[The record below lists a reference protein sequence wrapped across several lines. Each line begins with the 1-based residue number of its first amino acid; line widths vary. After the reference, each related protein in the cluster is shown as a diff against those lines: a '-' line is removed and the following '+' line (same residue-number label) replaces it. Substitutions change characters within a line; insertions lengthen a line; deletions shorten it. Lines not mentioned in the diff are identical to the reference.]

1 MLNNDKVK
9 RTMLIVF
16 GFMAFFASLIQNIYT
31 PIIPQLQSDFNVS
44 LLWVNTTV
52 GGFIFTVAI
61 MQIIL
66 GKYIDSKNPKSMLLI
81 AIGITLLGSIACT
94 MTNTF
99 IVFAIFRL
107 LQAIGCGM
115 IPLIVITLLA
125 DLSSDDNR
133 SSMMSNYQ
141 IILSCAPALA
151 PILGGLIGNDYGY
164 KGIFL
169 VLSAVSIILLIVTI
183 FIKIPEVNKYNK
195 PKTSVKY
202 VSFFKSK
209 SYNIMISFGFLIFFT
224 YFALLV
230 YLPILLTRIYN
241 ISTALTGFLFLPITV
256 SIILGSF
263 TYKKLAKNVS
273 NTVVFKLTMIIFPI
287 LLILFSIL
295 NQTNIYILSI
305 NIFLIGLIVGIIPA
319 LISTNLSSEF
329 PNKKGAALGAFNFIR
344 YTGMALGSITVG
356 LFNIYNV
363 SILFV
368 AIAILLLILAS
379 LYFLSKRQHKVIT
392 NKAYN
397 S

>member
-1 MLNNDKVK
+1 MLKNDKVK

-52 GGFIFTVAI
+52 GGFIFIVAI

-99 IVFAIFRL
+99 IIFAIFRL

-125 DLSSDDNR
+125 DLSSDNNR

-169 VLSAVSIILLIVTI
+169 VLTTVSIILLIVTI

-195 PKTSVKY
+195 SKTSVKY

-319 LISTNLSSEF
+319 LISTHLSSEF

-344 YTGMALGSITVG
+344 YIGMALGSITVG

-368 AIAILLLILAS
+368 AVAILLLILTS
-379 LYFLSKRQHKVIT
+379 VYFLSKRQHKIIT

>member
-1 MLNNDKVK
+1 MLNNNKVK

-52 GGFIFTVAI
+52 GGFIFIVAI

-81 AIGITLLGSIACT
+81 AICITLLGSFACT

-99 IVFAIFRL
+99 IIFAIFRL

-125 DLSSDDNR
+125 DLSSNDNR

-151 PILGGLIGNDYGY
+151 PILGGLIGNNYGY

-169 VLSAVSIILLIVTI
+169 VLTTVSIILLIVTI
-183 FIKIPEVNKYNK
+183 FIKIPVVNKYNK

-241 ISTALTGFLFLPITV
+241 ITTALTGFLFLPITV

-273 NTVVFKLTMIIFPI
+273 NTVVFKLIMIIFPI

-344 YTGMALGSITVG
+344 YIGMALGSITVG

-363 SILFV
+363 SILF
-368 AIAILLLILAS
+368 ATIAVLILILS
-379 LYFLSKRQHKVIT
+379 SIYFLSKRQRKAKT

>member
-1 MLNNDKVK
+1 MLKNDKVK

-52 GGFIFTVAI
+52 GGFIFIVAI

-99 IVFAIFRL
+99 IIFAIFRL

-169 VLSAVSIILLIVTI
+169 VLTAVSIILLIVTI

-195 PKTSVKY
+195 PKNSVKY

-344 YTGMALGSITVG
+344 YTGMALGSIAVG

-379 LYFLSKRQHKVIT
+379 VYFLSKRQHKLIT

>member
-81 AIGITLLGSIACT
+81 AIDITLLGSIVCT

-169 VLSAVSIILLIVTI
+169 VLSAVSIILIIVTI

-305 NIFLIGLIVGIIPA
+305 NIFLIGLIVGILPA

-329 PNKKGAALGAFNFIR
+329 PSKKGAALGAFNFIR

-368 AIAILLLILAS
+368 AISILLLILAS
-379 LYFLSKRQHKVIT
+379 VYFLSKRQHKVIT
-392 NKAYN
+392 NKVYN